1 MVWFT
6 VEPSDRKKTS
16 WGYLNSL
23 NAVRDAGPFF
33 GAGIQ
38 LAAAVVLMFF
48 LGRWLDSQFETSP
61 WLMLVG
67 IVFGVGA
74 GLYNFIRTVQRVEK
88 RETEKK

>member
-1 MVWFT
+1 MVWFR
-6 VEPSDRKKTS
+6 VEPGDRKKTS
-16 WGYLNSL
+16 WGNLNSL
-23 NAVRDAGPFF
+23 NAFRDAGPFF

-61 WLMLVG
+61 WLMLGG

-74 GLYNFIRTVQRVEK
+74 GLYNFIRTVQQL
-88 RETEKK
+88 EKKSTDKK